1 MPSDSLNSRQ
11 LGKPEVSQKR
21 GSGKSQKFTDIGA
34 STCFSHVASLLPA
47 ASQCFIQLNQSQQ
60 LIELGLYNPKLG
72 REGVGFVG
80 QDFEIA
86 SDAPAIAQV
95 REARGVLCGLEQE
108 FFLRPEF
115 SCLAMCD
122 QGVGYAAE
130 GALNCL
136 LVEKQ
141 GRLLLRFRQANIRTD
156 SSRSE
161 NRLGDRCAKVP
172 STGGTAEQVG
182 KRRRLEASA
191 PAK

>member
-60 LIELGLYNPKLG
+60 LIELGLYSTELRG
-72 REGVGFVG
+72 ESVGFVG

-95 REARGVLCGLEQE
+95 REACGILRGLEQE

-115 SCLAMCD
+115 SCLAICD
-122 QGVGYAAE
+122 QSVGNASE

-136 LVEKQ
+136 LIEKQ
-141 GRLLLRFRQANIRTD
+141 RRLLLGFREANIGTNFPGGED
-156 SSRSE
+156 
-161 NRLGDRCAKVP
+161 RLR
-172 STGGTAEQVG
+172 
-182 KRRRLEASA
+182 
-191 PAK
+191 